1 MSRSAPEPGQR
12 PPRWLLGSLGALLL
26 SWGPAMPS
34 LAGPSPW
41 WENYELEEQ
50 YRCTDESGLLLE
62 RNASQASL
70 YRNGYKINLFRD
82 QRTSLVTRYSNDRL
96 TLTLNGDEITIEDLL
111 TSTRCHRFQ
120 QV

>member
-1 MSRSAPEPGQR
+1 MSRSAPKPGLR
-12 PPRWLLGSLGALLL
+12 PQPWLLGCLGPIVLSLG
-26 SWGPAMPS
+26 PAVPC

-50 YRCTDESGLLLE
+50 YRCTDDSGLLLE

-70 YRNGYKINLFRD
+70 YRNGYKTNLFRD
-82 QRTSLVTRYSNDRL
+82 QRNSLVTRYSNERL
-96 TLTLNGDEITIEDLL
+96 TLTVNGDEITIEDLL
-111 TSTRCHRFQ
+111 TRTRCHRFQ